1 MNHTDKA
8 PPYTSLVAA
17 AQTQKLSIKSA
28 MPLLGVFL
36 PVLLFCALAIDIKN
50 DVGYAFDSSFLLALH
65 AYATPLLDSLALK
78 VSAAVTV
85 LCLLVLALLALKRQW
100 HAVMFWL
107 VAVGGSAIL
116 NVVVKHVVERH
127 RPALWAL
134 AAPESTFSFPSGHTM
149 QAMTLALAL
158 VFLLRASR
166 HLRAIVVAAGAFVVL
181 VGFCRMYLG
190 LHYPSDIA
198 ASLLLSL
205 AWVTSVTMLFDQKRL
220 HLTITDKFPPGKQ
233 THA

>member
-1 MNHTDKA
+1 MNQTDKA
-8 PPYTSLVAA
+8 PPYTSLVATA
-17 AQTQKLSIKSA
+17 RTQKLSIKSV

-65 AYATPLLDSLALK
+65 AYATPLLNSIALK
-78 VSAAVTV
+78 VSAAVTA
-85 LCLLVLALLALKRQW
+85 LSLLVLALLALKRQW

-134 AAPESTFSFPSGHTM
+134 AAPETTFSFPSGHAM

-166 HLRAIVVAAGAFVVL
+166 HLRSIMAAASVFVLL
-181 VGFCRMYLG
+181 VGLCRMYLG

-205 AWVTSVTMLFDQKRL
+205 AWVTSVTMLFDQQRL
-220 HLTITDKFPPGKQ
+220 HLTTTSKFPSGKQ
-233 THA
+233 TYA

>member
-1 MNHTDKA
+1 MNQTDKA

-17 AQTQKLSIKSA
+17 TRTQKLSIKSM
-28 MPLLGVFL
+28 MPMLGVFL
-36 PVLLFCALAIDIKN
+36 PALLFCALAIDIKN

-65 AYATPLLDSLALK
+65 AYATPLLDKLALK
-78 VSAAVTV
+78 ISAAVTV
-85 LCLLVLALLALKRQW
+85 FSLLVLAVLVLKREW
-100 HAVMFWL
+100 HALLFWL
-107 VAVGGSAIL
+107 TAVGGSAIL
-116 NVVVKHVVERH
+116 NVTVKHIVERH

-134 AAPESTFSFPSGHTM
+134 AAPENTFSFPSGHAM

-166 HLRAIVVAAGAFVVL
+166 HLRVIVIAAGAFVLL

-205 AWVTSVTMLFDQKRL
+205 AWVTSVTMLFDQRRL
-220 HLTITDKFPPGKQ
+220 LLFTSNKFPAGKQ
-233 THA
+233 SHA